1 MASSLSALQL
11 FFILCAGI
19 LPPLVWL
26 WFWLKE
32 DTRRPEPRKLLV
44 LSFFAGALSVLF
56 VVPFQ
61 AAAQYIF
68 SPNLVLLLVWA
79 TIEEVTKYAVAFLID
94 FRKKAYDEPIDAMIY
109 LITVALG
116 FAAFENVLFLIKSMV
131 AGGLSVGIMTAGM
144 RFLGASLLHV
154 FSSATLGGIIALAYC
169 KSKRERIV
177 SVLIGIM
184 VASALHTLFNFFI
197 MNESLSDGSGNVLAV
212 FAVLWVGVM
221 CLLLFFEKVKTITCK
236 LS

>member
-144 RFLGASLLHV
+144 RFLGASLNIRR
-154 FSSATLGGIIALAYC
+154 SARRLKPYETT
-169 KSKRERIV
+169 K
-177 SVLIGIM
+177 
-184 VASALHTLFNFFI
+184 
-197 MNESLSDGSGNVLAV
+197 
-212 FAVLWVGVM
+212 
-221 CLLLFFEKVKTITCK
+221 K
-236 LS
+236 LPA